1 MEIIVS
7 IVLLGILGVL
17 GSKMIAGS
25 FYTTRFISDEHL
37 VNSMAR
43 YAMERMVRDIR
54 EISYDTNTKV
64 LGINSKSDASL
75 AFTKSEINGSLTSM
89 SYSYVSPILTMN
101 APGTA
106 ATLANQITDFKL
118 TYVDVNN
125 GVLAT
130 GTTTDQNVCSVRI
143 TLTAT
148 PSQARPI
155 TLTTQVRLR
164 NINPCKP

>member
-7 IVLLGILGVL
+7 LVLLGILSLVGTT
-17 GSKMIAGS
+17 MISGS
-25 FYTTRFISDEHL
+25 FNTTRFITNEHL

-54 EISYDTNTKV
+54 EVSYDTSTKV
-64 LGINSKSDASL
+64 LGINSKSSTSIS
-75 AFTKSEINGSLTSM
+75 FGKSEINGSTTSVI
-89 SYSYVSPILTMN
+89 YSYADSAITMN
-101 APGTA
+101 VAGTV
-106 ATLANQITDFKL
+106 ATLANQITDFSL
-118 TYVDVNN
+118 TYLDVNN
-125 GVLAT
+125 GTPV
-130 GTTTDQNVCSVRI
+130 TDQNVCSVRI

>member
-7 IVLLGILGVL
+7 LVLLGILSVVGTT
-17 GSKMIAGS
+17 MISGS
-25 FYTTRFISDEHL
+25 FKTTRFVTNEHL

-64 LGINSKSDASL
+64 LGVNSKSSVSIS
-75 AFTKSEINGSLTSM
+75 FNKSELNGSSTPV
-89 SYSYVSPILTMN
+89 SYSYASPLITMN
-101 APGTA
+101 VAGTS
-106 ATLANQITDFKL
+106 ATLANQITNFSL
-118 TYVDVNN
+118 TYLDVNN
-125 GVLAT
+125 AT
-130 GTTTDQNVCSVRI
+130 PATDQNVCSVHI
-143 TLTAT
+143 SLTAT
-148 PSQARPI
+148 PEQGQPI